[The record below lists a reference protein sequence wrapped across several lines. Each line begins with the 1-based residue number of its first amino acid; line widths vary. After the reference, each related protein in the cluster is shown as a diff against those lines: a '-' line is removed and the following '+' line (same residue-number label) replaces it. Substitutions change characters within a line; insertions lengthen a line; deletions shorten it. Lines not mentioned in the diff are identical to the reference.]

1 MIPIFRKIRKK
12 MAEDN
17 RPLKYIRYAIG
28 EIVLVVIGILI
39 ALQINN
45 WNQDRKDR
53 AIEIQLLKNLR
64 NSLVSDIQNQ
74 IEPIKKQTELDLAN
88 ISDIKKFLDQSPTYN
103 DSMNI
108 KFNTLMYSKNFT
120 YEITSYKALEN
131 AGLQMIRNPE
141 LKSKILKLYNMDY
154 NEIQFSIS
162 NFMNNVIAFFR
173 PNMRQL
179 FFFLDNNRENGY
191 TPVNYEELRS
201 NRDFKNN
208 LIVCT
213 ENCTNLN
220 ESINEVK
227 QKVESLISLIDKE
240 LKQ

>member
-1 MIPIFRKIRKK
+1 MIKFFRQIRQNLLMENKVG
-12 MAEDN
+12 
-17 RPLKYIRYAIG
+17 KYIKYAIG
-28 EIVLVVIGILI
+28 EIILVVIGILI

-74 IEPIKKQTELDLAN
+74 IEPIINQTELDLAN
-88 ISDIKKFLDQSPTYN
+88 IADIKKFLNQSPTYN

-141 LKSKILKLYNMDY
+141 LKSRILKLYNMEY
-154 NEIQFSIS
+154 NEIEFSIS

-191 TPVNYEELRS
+191 TPVDYEKLRS

-220 ESINEVK
+220 ESIHAVK
-227 QKVESLISLIDKE
+227 QKVEELIGLIDTE